1 MVNDLKY
8 INMNKNHILS
18 DLISLKI
25 VQAYRNK
32 MFFLFAANLNFKHV
46 VKERKVPG
54 GGGGGVGELWYNL
67 AIWHEYIFPPFS

>member
-54 GGGGGVGELWYNL
+54 GGGGGWGVMVQSGHL
-67 AIWHEYIFPPFS
+67 ARIHLSTF